1 MTRTTAVTRT
11 ARPGTERR
19 RDVEWWGYL
28 ILVLLVVVIAV
39 GAVFAVQ
46 ALRRS
51 GGVISLDNSE
61 KKGGS
66 GS

>member
-1 MTRTTAVTRT
+1 M
-11 ARPGTERR
+11 
-19 RDVEWWGYL
+19 EWWGYL

-46 ALRRS
+46 ARRRS

-66 GS
+66 GL

>member
-1 MTRTTAVTRT
+1 M
-11 ARPGTERR
+11 
-19 RDVEWWGYL
+19 EWWGYL

-46 ALRRS
+46 ARRRS

-66 GS
+66 GSWASSCVPARS

>member
-1 MTRTTAVTRT
+1 
-11 ARPGTERR
+11 
-19 RDVEWWGYL
+19 VEWWGYL

-46 ALRRS
+46 ARRRS
-51 GGVISLDNSE
+51 GGVISLDSE
-61 KKGGS
+61 KKGGT